1 MSLVL
6 LDNIRKLKSIIY
18 SKRMQDQDFASICA
32 MLSDMLDS
40 HVLLISDNGRV
51 ISAGLNNRLSFRIKE
66 FKHTPGEFL
75 DTDMHER
82 VLRVMSTNERVD
94 LSLFGVTDYASSC
107 AMICPLI
114 ANDKRMGTLI
124 VYRDQGFY
132 QVDDVVTL
140 EYAGAIIS
148 LSLLYAQFHQE
159 DIESNLIAKLES
171 GLASL
176 SHAELLFVSSLPD
189 HLRDNT
195 EGVIKTAHI
204 ADSLHMS
211 RSVVNSAMRKLAS
224 AGILDFRSCGM
235 KGTHIKILNPYF
247 LDRVRESKPLI

>member
-1 MSLVL
+1 MLLVL

-18 SKRMQDQDFASICA
+18 SKRMQDQDFASICV
-32 MLSDMLDS
+32 MLSKMLDS

-51 ISAGLNNRLSFRIKE
+51 VSAGLNNRLSFRIKE

-114 ANDKRMGTLI
+114 VSDKRMGTLI
-124 VYRDQGFY
+124 AYRDQHFY

-140 EYAGAIIS
+140 EYAGAIIG
-148 LSLLYAQFHQE
+148 LDLLYARFHQD
-159 DIESNLIAKLES
+159 DIVSNLISKLES

-176 SHAELLFVSSLPD
+176 SHAELLFVSSLPE
-189 HLRDNT
+189 HLGDET
-195 EGVIKTAHI
+195 EGVIKTSYI

-224 AGILDFRSCGM
+224 AGILDCRSCGM
-235 KGTHIKILNPYF
+235 KGTYIKILNPYF